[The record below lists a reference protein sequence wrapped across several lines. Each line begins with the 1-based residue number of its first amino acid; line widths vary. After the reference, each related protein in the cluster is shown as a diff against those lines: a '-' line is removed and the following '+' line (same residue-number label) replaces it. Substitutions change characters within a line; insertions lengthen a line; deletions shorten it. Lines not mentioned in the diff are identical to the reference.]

1 MLEALISFFFGIVG
15 VAAGAAAV
23 AGFSLSMR

>member
-1 MLEALISFFFGIVG
+1 VVVFGVAATGVGVG

-23 AGFSLSMR
+23 CTVGRTAC